1 MLLQTWKEKQ
11 QQQRNVFEG
20 MNTLAVIIKQV
31 KSLPQLMT

>member
-11 QQQRNVFEG
+11 QQTNVFEG